1 MPSVPR
7 PPRVCFLLPQFPK
20 ATAKWRL
27 QRQKCILYS
36 FRSCKYEISFTER
49 KIKSPSESFRKT
61 LSPACSVLWWVP
73 HPLASD
79 CMMPISAFEVK
90 VPPVLSVLSPC
101 LPPFRTRGHLAHQI
115 GRMIPCLKIFRSFFL
130 SFSLLFFLFVVVIQD
145 SLPMYPCL
153 R

>member
-1 MPSVPR
+1 MPSVLR

-61 LSPACSVLWWVP
+61 LSPACSILWWVP

-115 GRMIPCLKIFRSFFL
+115 GRMIPCLKIFPFFL
-130 SFSLLFFLFVVVIQD
+130 PFFFFTFFLICCCYPRQSSYV
-145 SLPMYPCL
+145 SLS
-153 R
+153 